1 MPRVVA
7 ENEVDSME
15 AFYQRGQV
23 VASPSLG
30 EFLKFVGDIRK
41 EANGDE
47 TQAHR
52 VLEMSETRNEP
63 RSLPFVLK
71 FNNMTYSVK
80 VRRKMAVPSLFD
92 RRERLGDSSIGNEHL
107 FSRSKVLSNDIY
119 DEARDGELVAVLG
132 VIGSGKS
139 TWRRTMSEE
148 VEEYKET

>member
-23 VASPSLG
+23 VASQSLG
-30 EFLKFVGDIRK
+30 ELLKFVGDIRK

-71 FNNMTYSVK
+71 FNNLTYSVK

-92 RRERLGDSSIGNEHL
+92 RRERLGDSSVGSEHL
-107 FSRSKVLSNDIY
+107 FSRSKVLLNDISG
-119 DEARDGELVAVLG
+119 EARGDKLVAVLG
-132 VIGSGKS
+132 AIGSGKS